1 MERRGDLGVQARAV
15 GGCGVK
21 VGNLVRDT
29 RGNYTKVGI
38 VVGIVNDYCWIEFPS
53 IGRLWVDQ
61 EYLEVVS

>member
-1 MERRGDLGVQARAV
+1 M
-15 GGCGVK
+15 K
-21 VGNLVRDT
+21 IGNLVRDT